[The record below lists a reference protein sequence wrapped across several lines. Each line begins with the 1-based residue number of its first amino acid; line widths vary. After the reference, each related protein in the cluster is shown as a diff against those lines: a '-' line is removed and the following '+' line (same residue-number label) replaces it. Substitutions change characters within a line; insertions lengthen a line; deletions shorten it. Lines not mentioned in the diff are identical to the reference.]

1 MDYAL
6 TTHALCKQYG
16 SFQAL
21 DGLTM
26 RVPKGAI
33 YGFVGK
39 NGVGKTT
46 LIRLVCGL
54 QRPSAGEF
62 FISGVR
68 HTDSAIAEARKKLG
82 AVVESPSMFP
92 DLSAEENL
100 RYQYRL
106 LGLPDEDGIPEL
118 LQLVGLEQLGKK
130 QAKDFSLGM
139 RQRLGLAI
147 ALCGKRDFLIL
158 DEPINGL
165 DPQGILD
172 FRELIQRLNRE
183 RGITFL
189 ISSHILDELARL
201 ATHYG
206 FIDRG
211 RMVRELSARELEDAC
226 RKSIR
231 VRVTDTAALPPVLD
245 GMGLSYQITDRT
257 GAEIYGRPEI
267 SALVFALAERNCR
280 LLSCTE
286 QEESLESFFFSLVGG
301 GDRA

>member
-172 FRELIQRLNRE
+172 FRELIQHLNRE

-211 RMVRELSARELEDAC
+211 RTVRELSARELEDAC